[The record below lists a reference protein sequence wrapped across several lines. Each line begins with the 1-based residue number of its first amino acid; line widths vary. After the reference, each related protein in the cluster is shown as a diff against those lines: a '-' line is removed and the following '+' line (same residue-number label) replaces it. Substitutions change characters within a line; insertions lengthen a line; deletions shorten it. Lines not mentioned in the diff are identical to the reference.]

1 MAESHI
7 TKNALAAA
15 LKTLMRQKPFE
26 KISISDICSQ
36 CGMSRK
42 SFYYHFR
49 DKYDLVNWIF
59 DSEFIAVNLP
69 PSDQDDWSLLAQL
82 CQYLYE
88 NRCFYR
94 KAMTI
99 DGQNAFR
106 SHFRQR
112 LAWFIGQALETMLD
126 KDRVTDYHVDFL
138 NDGLVGAIERWLLS
152 KDPIEST
159 VFLEHIETVL
169 IDTAVLLQTKSGVQ

>member
-15 LKTLMRQKPFE
+15 LKTLMRQKAFE
-26 KISISDICSQ
+26 KISISDICDQ

-59 DSEFIAVNLP
+59 DSEFMAVNLP
-69 PSDQDDWSLLAQL
+69 LSDYDDWSLLSQL
-82 CQYLYE
+82 CYYLYE

-94 KAMTI
+94 RAMTI
-99 DGQNAFR
+99 GGQNAFR

-112 LAWFIGQALETMLD
+112 LAWFIGQALEAMLD
-126 KDRVTDYHVDFL
+126 KERVTAYHVDFL
-138 NDGLVGAIERWLLS
+138 NDGVVGAIERWLLS
-152 KDPIEST
+152 KDPIEPT
-159 VFLEHIETVL
+159 VFLDHMKTVVS
-169 IDTAVLLQTKSGVQ
+169 DTASLLQTRSDTE